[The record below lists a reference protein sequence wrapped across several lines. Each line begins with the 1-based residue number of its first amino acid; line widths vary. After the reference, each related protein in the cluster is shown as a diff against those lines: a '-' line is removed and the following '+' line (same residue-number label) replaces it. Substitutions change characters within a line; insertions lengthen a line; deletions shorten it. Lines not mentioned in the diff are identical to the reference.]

1 MKPAMHSSDSH
12 AEITQQPLQYGKIC
26 IAVQDLLTGKQGLL
40 HLCHLMHPFHT
51 MQTPGKRSAAYYHL
65 HAQLT
70 APWEVHNILAEA
82 EAASS
87 TGESTAGLVL
97 SELLRKT

>member
-1 MKPAMHSSDSH
+1 MKPALHSCTPSQNP
-12 AEITQQPLQYGKIC
+12 QQPLQCWKTFLVIWY
-26 IAVQDLLTGKQGLL
+26 ALTGRQGLL
-40 HLCHLMHPFHT
+40 HLCHLMHPPHA
-51 MQTPGKRSAAYYHL
+51 MQTPGKRSAAFYHL

-87 TGESTAGLVL
+87 TGKSTSSLVL
-97 SELLRKT
+97 SEPQSAC